1 MTTKLGE
8 SWVHFELLAIISLSG
23 LLFIAA
29 ITGVGN
35 PLWSIPAMTLF
46 ALTGLTLLCALPFA
60 SELSRFNDVTRPA
73 T

>member
-1 MTTKLGE
+1 MTP
-8 SWVHFELLAIISLSG
+8 ELRKPLIHIEILAIISLCG

-29 ITGVGN
+29 ITEVGQ

-60 SELSRFNDVTRPA
+60 PSRFKDVTPLA